1 MKIIY
6 FLLIILMLTNCSPL
20 ITRTYQ
26 TNNQV
31 VQNLSDCKP
40 EIIKNKDLNGLP
52 IQFKGS
58 IRIAESGFSVN
69 CSEEKIREK
78 LMDEACFIDANLI
91 NITQE
96 AFPNLMS
103 TCYQCIADFYY
114 IQFDSV
120 TSKVIQMPDRYIVK
134 YDERNLEWS
143 DFQNNLSDSVEVP
156 YGLVT
161 SIKIKDG
168 DLSFWNGA
176 VKRIEAEGIFYG
188 DVSFAKTSFKTKA
201 NLDHIRVLFDLAQI
215 YAKRFEQHINNQSGT
230 TNIKKFQEIREKY
243 VLEMFEEQRRYID
256 ETNYGLNKSI
266 QQKWINTVESELT
279 TYSKIN

>member
-1 MKIIY
+1 
-6 FLLIILMLTNCSPL
+6 
-20 ITRTYQ
+20 
-26 TNNQV
+26 
-31 VQNLSDCKP
+31 VQNPSECKP
-40 EIIKNKDLNGLP
+40 EIIKKKDLNGIP

-78 LMDEACFIDANLI
+78 LKDEACSIDANLI

-114 IQFDSV
+114 VQFDSV
-120 TSKVIQMPDRYIVK
+120 TRKVLQMPDRYIVK
-134 YDERNLEWS
+134 YDERYLEWS
-143 DFQNNLSDSVEVP
+143 DFQNNLSDSVAVP
-156 YGLVT
+156 YGIVT

-188 DVSFAKTSFKTKA
+188 DVSFAKPSFKTKT
-201 NLDHIRVLFDLAQI
+201 NLDHIRVLFDLTQI
-215 YAKRFEQHINNQSGT
+215 YAKRFEQHINNKSGT
-230 TNIKKFQEIREKY
+230 TNIKKFQEVREKY
-243 VLEMFEEQRRYID
+243 VLEMLEEQRRYID
-256 ETNYGLNKSI
+256 ETNYGQNRGM
-266 QQKWINTVESELT
+266 QQKWINTVESELS